1 MDCLIRLLYAMGH
14 PENCLHYIKIALE
27 KEPQYRRGHF
37 LKNLIFS
44 ERPFLKKYYDKLEF
58 PET

>member
-1 MDCLIRLLYAMGH
+1 MGH